1 MKCLVRCLM
10 NTKSSI
16 VIDKP
21 IDEVFAYVSNVEN
34 MPRWVSGVRRARLV
48 SKKLKAGARFTT
60 EYAEGW
66 RNARIDFSVVEFDPP
81 RRFVAKSERGPFS
94 FPFRGTFEF
103 RSVPD
108 GTEVTTD
115 IDTGDESLANRL
127 ADIFLGPIVRRGIHR
142 RLQEELQALRAG
154 LSAKR

>member
-1 MKCLVRCLM
+1 MS
-10 NTKSSI
+10 TKNSI
-16 VIDKP
+16 VIDRP

-34 MPRWVSGVRRARLV
+34 MPRWVSGVRRAKLL
-48 SKKLKAGARFTT
+48 SKRLKAGARFTA
-60 EYAEGW
+60 EYAEGL
-66 RNARIDFSVVEFDPP
+66 RNARIDFSIVEFDPP

-103 RSVPD
+103 RPVDS

-115 IDTGDESLANRL
+115 IDTSGESVANRL
-127 ADIFLGPIVRRGIHR
+127 ADLLFGPLVRRGFQR

-154 LSAKR
+154 VTRAG